1 MSIFVLFVTNTQ
13 LFLNHQPFPTIKND
27 SCILYPSTASSAW
40 PRGRPTGGQKGS
52 GCCPFS
58 APCPHHEPAP
68 TQFSATKQTAS
79 WNLFRGLCLW
89 WFLLSIISLYISG
102 QLAGSHL
109 ILTGQE
115 NLISCTRK
123 TLEKLGDELSGS
135 LD

>member
-1 MSIFVLFVTNTQ
+1 MILVFSTPP
-13 LFLNHQPFPTIKND
+13 QPLQPGPEEVPLEGKKGVADAPSLLPAPT
-27 SCILYPSTASSAW
+27 
-40 PRGRPTGGQKGS
+40 
-52 GCCPFS
+52 
-58 APCPHHEPAP
+58 HEPAP

-89 WFLLSIISLYISG
+89 WFLLNIISLYISG

-123 TLEKLGDELSGS
+123 TLEKLGDKLSGS